1 MRALEFMLFSSV
13 AVHEFK
19 VRISLHTELQT
30 MYSLAFFFAFEMIC
44 LQRKGAT
51 HENAWFKV
59 KVFEC

>member
-30 MYSLAFFFAFEMIC
+30 MYSLAFF
-44 LQRKGAT
+44 LLLK
-51 HENAWFKV
+51 
-59 KVFEC
+59 